1 MSVFTSAGILILSM
15 LIMAFL
21 QLAPSV
27 FLLFSH
33 YSYGKYSRK
42 NTSNAS
48 LFFILGAET
57 STALIFIL
65 LYIAM
70 SSLYIAPAFT
80 DNLLG
85 WLVAGIMIAIGIIFP
100 FCYFRKG
107 RGTKLFISRR
117 LAKEFNYKAKTV
129 KTRSDAF
136 ILGFISS
143 LPELIFSFPVY
154 IIAIL
159 EIMQIGDLAII
170 RAILS
175 LCFILIKITPLI
187 TIHITM
193 DRGYNL
199 VNIQKTRVANKQ
211 FIRFFTSLTY
221 ILIGILIIIFG
232 FFSL

>member
-1 MSVFTSAGILILSM
+1 MSVFTSAGILVLSM

-48 LFFILGAET
+48 LFFILGVET
-57 STALIFIL
+57 STALIFVL

-85 WLVAGIMIAIGIIFP
+85 WLVAGITIAIGIVFP

-107 RGTKLFISRR
+107 QGTKLFISRR
-117 LAKEFNYKAKTV
+117 LAKEFDYKAKMV

-154 IIAIL
+154 TIAIL

-170 RAILS
+170 RAVLS
-175 LCFILIKITPLI
+175 LCFILIKIAPLI
-187 TIHITM
+187 AIHITM

-199 VNIQKTRVANKQ
+199 VNIQKTRVNNKQ

-221 ILIGILIIIFG
+221 ILIGILIITFG

>member
-21 QLAPSV
+21 QLTPSV

-48 LFFILGAET
+48 LFFILGVEV
-57 STALIFIL
+57 STVLIYIL

-70 SSLYIAPAFT
+70 SSLYIAPTFT

-85 WLVAGIMIAIGIIFP
+85 WIIAGVMVATGIIFP
-100 FCYFRKG
+100 FYYFRKG
-107 RGTKLFISRR
+107 QGTKLFISRR
-117 LAKEFNYKAKTV
+117 LAKEFDYKAKTI

-136 ILGFISS
+136 VLGFISS
-143 LPELIFSFPVY
+143 LPELIFSFPIY

-159 EIMQIGDLAII
+159 EIMKIGDLAII
-170 RAILS
+170 RAVLS
-175 LCFILIKITPLI
+175 LCFVLIKIAPLLA
-187 TIHITM
+187 IHLAM
-193 DRGYNL
+193 DHGYNL
-199 VNIQKTRVANKQ
+199 VNLQKIKVKNKQ
-211 FIRFFTSLTY
+211 FIRIFTSLTY
-221 ILIGILIIIFG
+221 VLIGILIIIFG